1 MVLQRIFSCNELLFA
16 TYQLEKNRNLKT
28 HFKNKQDTL
37 TFQSKDCCK
46 DMLYLEEDF

>member
-1 MVLQRIFSCNELLFA
+1 MVLRRIFSYNELLFA
-16 TYQLEKNRNLKT
+16 TYQLEENWNLKT
-28 HFKNKQDTL
+28 HFKNKQDVL